1 LHGVH
6 RDSDG
11 APDVQW
17 LAMDGAD
24 LDWGAPAF
32 RAFAV
37 WLKGSAEAPIET
49 RPDDEAIIVV
59 NGSDED
65 ARFTLPDSVIWQR
78 ALDTAAAE
86 TAPIDAVGSQSITA
100 QSIAVFVRGGVD
112 D

>member
-1 LHGVH
+1 ML

-24 LDWGAPAF
+24 LNWGASDF
-32 RAFAV
+32 RTFAV

-49 RPDDEAIIVV
+49 RPDDEAIIAV

-65 ARFTLPDSVIWQR
+65 ATFTLPDSVIWQR
-78 ALDTAAAE
+78 ALDTASAE
-86 TAPIDAVGSQSITA
+86 TLPIDAAGSQPIAA
-100 QSIAVFVRGGVD
+100 QSIVVFVSGGID